1 MSKKYKRHHKTWS
14 MDELAYQYEW
24 FEEGYMSDGTRPM
37 QSCFFFLMAYRN
49 DKYSGEVD
57 ANTLTNE
64 KARGNQ
70 KIEDGRYSVD
80 IGKVFGL
87 ILEAVDLE
95 KSVYKRIGAFRHMWG
110 DGRTFQDNPRPEDY
124 PEFLD
129 FDPENFERHTIT
141 II

>member
-1 MSKKYKRHHKTWS
+1 
-14 MDELAYQYEW
+14 MDELQFQYEW

-37 QSCFFFLMAYRN
+37 HSCFFFLMAHGDYK
-49 DKYSGEVD
+49 DSGGVD

-64 KARGNQ
+64 EARGNQ

-80 IGKVFGL
+80 IGYVFGL

-95 KSVYKRIGAFRHMWG
+95 KSVYKRIGAFGHMWG
-110 DGRTFQDNPRPEDY
+110 DGRTSYDNPRPEDY

-129 FDPENFERHTIT
+129 FDPKRFECHTIT

>member
-1 MSKKYKRHHKTWS
+1 
-14 MDELAYQYEW
+14 LIQYEW

-37 QSCFFFLMAYRN
+37 ETCFFFLVAYTKRRTSY
-49 DKYSGEVD
+49 DL
-57 ANTLTNE
+57 ATFPNTLTDAE
-64 KARGNQ
+64 AKGNRVID
-70 KIEDGRYSVD
+70 KDGYSVD
-80 IGKVFGL
+80 LGNVLGL

-95 KSVYKRIGAFRHMWG
+95 RSVYRRIGAFRHMWG
-110 DGRTFQDNPRPEDY
+110 DGRTTMDNPRPEDY